1 MLNRDNHNIL
11 IVDLKSGNKLTY
23 SFPFS
28 TQKEEAL
35 GQILNLKE
43 FEEDSIKKVY
53 WLNETDQGLAVF
65 GDYYDTENDD
75 LNLKLH
81 ALEQKVE
88 QVRMSRNSILQK
100 LHIEMIK
107 LLEQEDCIDCKKN
120 LTKVKKFLRDVPE
133 LILNQEFKR
142 IKDIHNFNPY
152 DNVFNIHIEDAG
164 SGYTSPPTIEIEPP
178 NGHPLKKGFQME
190 AQALINDG
198 GVSEVVVTKVGS
210 SYISRPKVTV
220 SAPDEEDGI
229 QAVLFA
235 ELPQNNVNL
244 PPLTEE

>member
-1 MLNRDNHNIL
+1 MQNRDNHNVL
-11 IVDLKSGNKLTY
+11 IVNLKSGNKLTY

-28 TQKEEAL
+28 TQKEDAV
-35 GQILNLKE
+35 QHILDMGE
-43 FEEDSIKKVY
+43 FDEDSVDKIL
-53 WLNETDQGLAVF
+53 WFSETDQDLAVF
-65 GDYYDTENDD
+65 GDYYNPQTDD
-75 LNLKLH
+75 MNLKLH

-88 QVRMSRNSILQK
+88 HVRMSRNSILQK
-100 LHIEMIK
+100 LDIEMIK
-107 LLEQEDCIDCKKN
+107 LLEQEDCIDCRKN
-120 LTKVKKFLRDVPE
+120 LTKLKKFLRDVPE
-133 LILNQEFKR
+133 LILNYDFKR
-142 IKDIHNFNPY
+142 VKDINNFNPY
-152 DNVFNIHIEDAG
+152 DNVFNIHVEDAG

-220 SAPDEEDGI
+220 SAPDEEGGV

-235 ELPQNNVNL
+235 DLPQNNVNL

>member
-88 QVRMSRNSILQK
+88 QVRMSRNYILQK
-100 LHIEMIK
+100 LDIEMIK
-107 LLEQEDCIDCKKN
+107 LLEQEDCIDCKKY

-133 LILNQEFKR
+133 LI
-142 IKDIHNFNPY
+142 
-152 DNVFNIHIEDAG
+152 
-164 SGYTSPPTIEIEPP
+164 
-178 NGHPLKKGFQME
+178 
-190 AQALINDG
+190 
-198 GVSEVVVTKVGS
+198 
-210 SYISRPKVTV
+210 
-220 SAPDEEDGI
+220 
-229 QAVLFA
+229 
-235 ELPQNNVNL
+235 
-244 PPLTEE
+244 